1 MRSWFLALLAA
12 FAFASP
18 GLAAERS
25 ADDWRALTLV
35 DVNAAYGLVAQNHPG
50 AAPEMGDGDFL
61 RRLDESGALARE
73 RASRVVDFNGYAAA
87 LRGFASGLGDR
98 HLGWKPAQYP
108 GPIRYPGFWI
118 DQKGA
123 DWVVVATDDPVAPP
137 TGARLM
143 ACDGH
148 APEALARQRL
158 VGFRADPTVPAQMRR
173 AARWLLIDDGNPFIP
188 LPAHCLF
195 EVNGVVRDLQLAW
208 RPIDIPL
215 LNARATALHPRRSA
229 GFGVRAFTGGG
240 WISLE
245 QLSDKA
251 AAVVSE
257 VRSRW
262 NELATAPM
270 LVIDLRGNGGG
281 DSSIGD
287 DLARQLFGSR
297 ALDRLRSSGARGC
310 NRAVWRASEGN
321 LRTLEAY
328 QQRFA
333 ARGPEVVAA
342 FKAEAE
348 AVRAALAAGRALS
361 GPVDGCLAR
370 AAPTGSPVS
379 PVSPPDD
386 APYRGKVIVLTDGAC
401 FSSCLLMVDRFKR
414 LGAIQAGQPTDA
426 ATWYMEVRDEPL
438 PSGLGS
444 FSVLGKVGL
453 GATRRLGPFVPTA
466 LFEGDMTDT
475 AALERWVGATFAP

>member
-12 FAFASP
+12 FAFTSP
-18 GLAAERS
+18 GPAAERS
-25 ADDWRALTLV
+25 ADDWRALTLA
-35 DVNAAYGLVAQNHPG
+35 DVNAAHGLVAQNHPG
-50 AAPEMGDGDFL
+50 AAPEMGDAGFL
-61 RRLDESGALARE
+61 QRLEASRALARE
-73 RASRVVDFNGYAAA
+73 RASRVVDFDGYAAT
-87 LRGFASGLGDR
+87 LRGFASGLGDK
-98 HLGWKPAQYP
+98 HLGWKPARYP
-108 GPIRYPGFWI
+108 GSIRYPGFWI

-123 DWVVVATDDPVAPP
+123 DWVVIATDDPAAPP
-137 TGARLM
+137 TGARLV
-143 ACDGH
+143 ACDGA
-148 APEALARQRL
+148 APEVLARQRL
-158 VGFRADPTVPAQMRR
+158 VGFRADPAVLAQMRR
-173 AARWLLIDDGNPFIP
+173 AARWLLIDDGNPFTP
-188 LPAHCLF
+188 LPGRCAF
-195 EVNGVVRDLQLAW
+195 EIGGVVSDFQLAW

-215 LNARATALHPRRSA
+215 LNARATTLYPRRSA
-229 GFGVRAFTGGG
+229 GFGVRAFAGGG

-245 QLSDKA
+245 QLSGQG

-262 NELATAPM
+262 RELAPAPM

-297 ALDRLRSSGARGC
+297 ALDRLRSSAARDC

-348 AVRAALAAGRALS
+348 AVRDALAAGRALS
-361 GPVDGCLAR
+361 GPVDGCLAG
-370 AAPTGSPVS
+370 AAPTILPAT
-379 PVSPPDD
+379 PPAD

-401 FSSCLLMVDRFKR
+401 FSSCLLMVDRFR
-414 LGAIQAGQPTDA
+414 GLGAIHAGQPTGG

-453 GATRRLGPFVPTA
+453 GAPRRLGPFVPTA
-466 LFEGDMTDT
+466 LFEGDMADT
-475 AALERWVGATFAP
+475 AALEVWVGATFAP

>member
-18 GLAAERS
+18 GLAADRS
-25 ADDWRALTLV
+25 ADDWRALTLA

-50 AAPEMGDGDFL
+50 AAPEMGDADFL
-61 RRLDESGALARE
+61 KRLDASRALARE
-73 RASRVVDFNGYAAA
+73 RASRVVDFNGYAAT

-118 DQKGA
+118 DKKGA
-123 DWVVVATDDPVAPP
+123 DWVVIATDDPVAPP
-137 TGARLM
+137 TGARLV
-143 ACDGH
+143 ACDGA
-148 APEALARQRL
+148 APEALAHQRL

-188 LPAHCLF
+188 LPARCAF
-195 EVNGVVRDLQLAW
+195 EIDGVVRDLQLAW
-208 RPIDIPL
+208 RSIDIPR
-215 LNARATALHPRRSA
+215 LNARATALYPGRSA
-229 GFGVRAFTGGG
+229 GFGVRAFAGGG

-245 QLSDKA
+245 QLSGQG

-262 NELATAPM
+262 SELATAPM

-333 ARGPEVVAA
+333 NRGPEVVVV

-361 GPVDGCLAR
+361 GPVDGCLAG
-370 AAPTGSPVS
+370 AAPTTSPA
-379 PVSPPDD
+379 SPPAD

-401 FSSCLLMVDRFKR
+401 FSSCLLMVNRFR
-414 LGAIQAGQPTDA
+414 GLGAIHAGQPTDA

-453 GATRRLGPFVPTA
+453 GATRKLGPFVPTTP
-466 LFEGDMTDT
+466 FEGDMADT
-475 AALERWVGATFAP
+475 AALEVWVGATFAP